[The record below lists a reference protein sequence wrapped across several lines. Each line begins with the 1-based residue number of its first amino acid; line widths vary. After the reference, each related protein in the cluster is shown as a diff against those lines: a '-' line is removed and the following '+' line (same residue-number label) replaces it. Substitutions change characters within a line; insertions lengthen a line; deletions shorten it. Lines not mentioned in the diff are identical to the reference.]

1 MLDKNPDRTAPEPT
15 QADPQLT
22 LSSGRATWLQGILVV
37 AVCACILGIMIYGL
51 NRPVN
56 EGNLVAS
63 QPGGAETTGA
73 APTPEPAQTGG
84 NVAGGENAGSPA
96 AATRQQNEPSQ
107 QAAPEQIKPAMPD
120 DSQR

>member
-1 MLDKNPDRTAPEPT
+1 MIDKNPDRTAPETT

-73 APTPEPAQTGG
+73 APPPEPAQTGG
-84 NVAGGENAGSPA
+84 NVAGGENAVSPA

-107 QAAPEQIKPAMPD
+107 QAVPEQIKPAMPD